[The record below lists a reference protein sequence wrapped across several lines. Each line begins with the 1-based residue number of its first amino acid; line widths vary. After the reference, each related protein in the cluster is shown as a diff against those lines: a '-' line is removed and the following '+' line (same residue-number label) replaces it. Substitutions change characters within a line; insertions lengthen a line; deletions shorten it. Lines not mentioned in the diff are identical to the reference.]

1 MRIARGAASHALN
14 RNSPD
19 FAPLTLA
26 GVDMARDWG
35 HARDCVR
42 GVWMM
47 LQQDSPRDMLLATGR
62 QRSVRGFVEA
72 AFGRVG
78 VTLWYVSQ
86 SVSAVP
92 FFSPSPS
99 FGSVLSLLAS
109 KVGNTTGC

>member
-35 HARDCVR
+35 HARDYVR

-47 LQQDSPRDMLLATGR
+47 LQQDSPRDMVLATG
-62 QRSVRGFVEA
+62 QRRTVRGFAEA
-72 AFGRVG
+72 AFGHVG
-78 VTLWYVSQ
+78 VTLWYVGF
-86 SVSAVP
+86 V
-92 FFSPSPS
+92 F
-99 FGSVLSLLAS
+99 
-109 KVGNTTGC
+109 